1 VNKWVIALPVSSK
14 SISPFHYGLVGV
26 WLFGVVIGFI
36 YLINMRLVMFDP
48 QQKLLNTPA
57 MSMLNDLKEMQ
68 GSGIKRSIFHFVD
81 KSCHCAV
88 LTEPHKLIINNIALG
103 DEFEVVNIDLESS
116 EAAPFIT
123 ATPAILIT
131 DDNESLLYVGPYAT
145 GLDCSADNSLVDVV
159 LNNYR
164 QGFSSPT
171 IISDAKGCYC
181 QR

>member
-1 VNKWVIALPVSSK
+1 LPASNKTIT
-14 SISPFHYGLVGV
+14 PFHYGLVGV
-26 WLFGVVIGFI
+26 WLLGVIAGFI
-36 YLINMRLVMFDP
+36 YLVNMRLMTFDP
-48 QQKLLNTPA
+48 QSKLINTPIS
-57 MSMLNDLKEMQ
+57 SMVN
-68 GSGIKRSIFHFVD
+68 GIKAMHGGTIKRTVFHFVD

-88 LTEPHKLIINNIALG
+88 LTEPHKLIINDIALN
-103 DEFEVVNIDLESS
+103 DEFEVVNIDLEGS
-116 EAAPFIT
+116 EAAPFIS

-131 DDNESLLYVGPYAT
+131 DDNEKLLYVGPYAT

-171 IISDAKGCYC
+171 IVSDAKGCYC